1 MIIDSHSHIYDSQ
14 FDDDRDLV
22 VQRAKQA
29 GVGHIIL
36 PNENLA
42 SLPRLIDASHRYG
55 DYVSLAIGLHPEEVR
70 DDYADVLQA
79 MYSLLDDHPWV
90 AVGEIG
96 IDLYWEKN
104 WRRQQMEVLDYQLRW
119 CVERG
124 LPFIMH
130 CRDGLNEIIDVLE
143 NFGEPLPAGVFHCFQ
158 GSAADVE
165 RLRSYGDFFFGVN
178 GVATFKRNTVVD
190 LLPVIGLDRILL
202 ETDAPYLAPVPYR
215 GKRNESAFLPAVA
228 KQVAAVL
235 GVTLNEVQKVTSRNA
250 CDLFG
255 LQVNIDKQ

>member
-104 WRRQQMEVLDYQLRW
+104 WR
-119 CVERG
+119 
-124 LPFIMH
+124 
-130 CRDGLNEIIDVLE
+130 DGLNEIIDVFE

-158 GSAADVE
+158 GSVADVE
-165 RLRSYGDFFFGVN
+165 RLRNYGDFFFGVN

-202 ETDAPYLAPVPYR
+202 ETDAPYLAPVPHR
-215 GKRNESAFLPAVA
+215 GKRNESAYLPAVA
-228 KQVAAVL
+228 KQVAARL

>member
-130 CRDGLNEIIDVLE
+130 CRDGLNEIIDVFE
-143 NFGEPLPAGVFHCFQ
+143 NFGEPLPAGVFHCDLQ
-158 GSAADVE
+158 AQHRGRPTASDRLGPHTPRDRRPLPRSGTPPWQTQRE
-165 RLRSYGDFFFGVN
+165 RLPFRSGKTGGSKARRHAERGAKSDF
-178 GVATFKRNTVVD
+178 TQR
-190 LLPVIGLDRILL
+190 LRPLRL
-202 ETDAPYLAPVPYR
+202 
-215 GKRNESAFLPAVA
+215 
-228 KQVAAVL
+228 
-235 GVTLNEVQKVTSRNA
+235 TS
-250 CDLFG
+250 
-255 LQVNIDKQ
+255 